1 MLRFKAQI
9 ADRLTGNT
17 LEVQGPWK
25 SSNQEAR
32 RHIKDRDEE
41 VFFLLQVAAEYS
53 SELEAPQSVEEADR
67 YTIISFQITG
77 G

>member
-9 ADRLTGNT
+9 ADRLTGKA

-25 SSNQEAR
+25 PSNQEAR

-67 YTIISFQITG
+67 YAIISFQITG